1 MISRHTVSQ
10 PPLPLGYP
18 SGRQAEGVGS
28 GDDMTS
34 QHTATQ
40 PRPETEARNPQEV
53 STWMRYVVGWQA
65 GRCAHPAAIVSTGG
79 QDGPDCFIN
88 AEELRLLS
96 NYLSEPASPDP
107 WIFM

>member
-34 QHTATQ
+34 QHIATQ
-40 PRPETEARNPQEV
+40 PRPETEARIPQEV

-65 GRCAHPAAIVSTGG
+65 GRCAHPAAIVATGG
-79 QDGPDCFIN
+79 QDGPDRHID
-88 AEELRLLS
+88 AEDLRLFV
-96 NYLSEPASPDP
+96 DP
-107 WIFM
+107 WLFM